1 METPSTVA
9 MSTPIEVFNPATI
22 TLAILSLL
30 IIPAFLFTPANLIR
44 WFELKKYQYEV
55 TFSLYML
62 TPTEKF
68 IFSMTSIRRLI
79 AFANGMVDSIL
90 FLLISIML
98 IAGSLY
104 LPDHLAT
111 IARRVYYYVSGT
123 PP

>member
-1 METPSTVA
+1 METSSTVA
-9 MSTPIEVFNPATI
+9 MSTPIDVFNPATI

-68 IFSMTSIRRLI
+68 IFSMPSVPEPRPFSNLVT
-79 AFANGMVDSIL
+79 DSIL

-104 LPDHLAT
+104 LPDHIAT